1 MAAPLP
7 RPRTMSG
14 DALQPAARE
23 AYLRAGPLVDPSVG
37 RGPGLENV
45 PQSIIARV
53 FHHLQ
58 ETIDAG
64 SRHRF
69 LPAIDL
75 VNVRNRGI
83 AFGLFTENATLLTV
97 LTLAAL
103 CLLIVYFARHSDR
116 ALAWLPTGLLLGGA
130 LGNMFDRL
138 YRGAV
143 TDFIDLPLWPSFN
156 VADMAITLGVLSLL
170 YVIEQ
175 GPSTQRRHA
184 GP

>member
-1 MAAPLP
+1 V
-7 RPRTMSG
+7 
-14 DALQPAARE
+14 
-23 AYLRAGPLVDPSVG
+23 VDPSVG
-37 RGPGLENV
+37 R
-45 PQSIIARV
+45 AWYRV
-53 FHHLQ
+53 ALVTVSVLALDQ
-58 ETIDAG
+58 ATKALVRSSIDAG
-64 SRHRF
+64 SRHKF
-69 LPAIDL
+69 LPGIDL

-116 ALAWLPTGLLLGGA
+116 PLAWLPTGLLLGGA

-184 GP
+184 GS

>member
-1 MAAPLP
+1 M
-7 RPRTMSG
+7 
-14 DALQPAARE
+14 DA
-23 AYLRAGPLVDPSVG
+23 SVG
-37 RGPGLENV
+37 RAWYRVALVTASVLALDQATKALVRSGIDPG
-45 PQSIIARV
+45 A
-53 FHHLQ
+53 
-58 ETIDAG
+58 
-64 SRHRF
+64 RHRF

-83 AFGLFTENATLLTV
+83 AFGLFTENATLLTA

-103 CLLIVYFARHSDR
+103 ALVLVYFARHTDR

-138 YRGAV
+138 HRGAV
-143 TDFIDLPLWPSFN
+143 TDFIDVPLWPAFN
-156 VADMAITLGVLSLL
+156 VADMAITFGVLALL

-175 GPSTQRRHA
+175 RPPAQRPPAHPPRHA